1 MYRKYVHLIKNCQLV
16 GMEPFDEIFVLHLIT
31 LFDSLSFGLIY
42 AFLPPYLYVLGGTH
56 LTTGLLAVTT
66 LIAQLLSSDIIRDL
80 IHFQGRKAA
89 LYTIFNIAAICHA
102 LLFLTNSCWFTILA
116 RCVFAATNQSNS
128 ITKAILMKKIHSDE
142 IQFHLM
148 TFNILSSSGYIIG
161 PILAGCLF
169 DISFAISCFL
179 ASVLTMINIC
189 LLTIITYEEDDSP
202 SEGSDLSVVNRTVQ
216 HVKDAAEHFNNSDYK
231 TNWDLIS
238 MKYMFT
244 ASTTIFFSKF
254 PQILKH
260 NYNADSVAIGYTTSY
275 MNALM
280 FIGIYLCNKFKS
292 KMSELPLVLI
302 INCGFVVVMICSLL
316 ACYSPVY
323 SIYAALCIPIVLTRT
338 LILDFWEDL
347 VADRKNHDLKIL
359 GNSISIGAGLTVPIA
374 FGILCNQIGHHA
386 VIIFSVLPLVGS
398 LIVLNRYMAPTH
410 YKIN

>member
-16 GMEPFDEIFVLHLIT
+16 GMEPLDDIFTLQLIT

-42 AFLPPYLYVLGGTH
+42 AFLPPYIFVLGGSHVTI
-56 LTTGLLAVTT
+56 GFLAVTT

-80 IHFQGRKAA
+80 IHFQGRKTA

-102 LLFLTNSCWFTILA
+102 LLFLTNSSWFTILA
-116 RCVFAATNQSNS
+116 RCIFAATNQSS
-128 ITKAILMKKIHSDE
+128 SLTKAILMKKVPSDE
-142 IQFHLM
+142 TQYQLII
-148 TFNILSSSGYIIG
+148 FNILSSSGYIIG

-179 ASVLTMINIC
+179 ASVLTIINIC
-189 LLTIITYEEDDSP
+189 LLATVSHEDDDSP
-202 SEGSDLSVVNRTVQ
+202 SEGSDLSVMNRTAQ
-216 HVKDAAEHFNNSDYK
+216 YIKDAVQHFNNSDYK

-254 PQILKH
+254 TQILK
-260 NYNADSVAIGYTTSY
+260 YNFQADSVAIGYTTSY

-292 KMSELPLVLI
+292 KMSQVPIILI
-302 INCGFVVVMICSLL
+302 INGGFIVLLVCTFL

-323 SIYAALCIPIVLTRT
+323 SIYAALCIPIVLART
-338 LILDFWEDL
+338 LILDYWEDL
-347 VADRKNHDLKIL
+347 VNDRKNTDLKVL

-398 LIVLNRYMAPTH
+398 LIILNRYMASNH
-410 YKIN
+410 YKIK